1 MPQIGQQGDCKE
13 DLRLPDNGKINKDK
27 IKQHYSPHPIL
38 NVSHIT
44 NVLVHEGQTYAEA
57 LSLSLEI
64 LSAGLGLEC
73 MYNVGGGKEGITK
86 TKAN

>member
-1 MPQIGQQGDCKE
+1 MNGI
-13 DLRLPDNGKINKDK
+13 RL
-27 IKQHYSPHPIL
+27 KQHYSPHPIL
-38 NVSHIT
+38 NVSHVT
-44 NVLVHEGQTYAEA
+44 NVLGHEGQTYAEA

-73 MYNVGGGKEGITK
+73 MYNVGGGKEGIIK